1 MKKSQ
6 SLLIQFV
13 LFFIIGFS
21 LFLLIGNFFKYQS
34 ELFRTDII
42 DLSLKLTNSY
52 FSSFAINSI
61 DSCKQCDYVENSI
74 KLEPTTAGYF
84 FETTFSSEGLDV
96 STAPTH
102 NSFVSSVH
110 NLNESHNMNG
120 KSSSAETITLTCSRT
135 KNELER
141 VLADFKQL
149 GFSCSKYEVF
159 KAIYK
164 GFLIRWLL
172 TLIIRYLPL

>member
-34 ELFRTDII
+34 GLFRADII

-61 DSCKQCDYVENSI
+61 DSCKQCDSVENSI
-74 KLEPTTAGYF
+74 KLESTTAGYF
-84 FETTFSSEGLDV
+84 FEIILSSEGLDV

-110 NLNESHNMNG
+110 NLNESYDMDG
-120 KSSSAETITLTCSRT
+120 KAVSAETITLTFSRT
-135 KNELER
+135 KNELE
-141 VLADFKQL
+141 VK
-149 GFSCSKYEVF
+149 
-159 KAIYK
+159 
-164 GFLIRWLL
+164 
-172 TLIIRYLPL
+172 